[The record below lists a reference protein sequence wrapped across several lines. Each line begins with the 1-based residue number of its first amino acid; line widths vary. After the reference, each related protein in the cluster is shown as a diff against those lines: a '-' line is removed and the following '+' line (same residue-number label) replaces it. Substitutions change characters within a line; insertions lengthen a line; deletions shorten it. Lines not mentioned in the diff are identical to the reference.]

1 MSRPDTPKLPD
12 MQAKAVADGLAARKF
27 AEADPAFAR
36 VVLDMPDDVDA
47 DAFEVFAG
55 YETEYLSLK
64 GSTVDARK
72 RLEVFAGEVG
82 IGLLPEVHQ
91 GTIHDSRSPS
101 KSGIVN
107 DADEGAAGLVIEL
120 WAFEKPDPLRWAVD
134 QFIPH
139 GFASVLAADGGIGK
153 SFLALYL
160 CVCVAL
166 GLPFFGLATERR
178 RVLYVDYELDQ
189 RVHKHRLFRV
199 LKGMGL
205 TPDEPYI
212 AEYFYYIRP
221 ERYLPS
227 GAPDVARVVNE
238 LDIGLVILDSLTLAS
253 IGDVTDAQD
262 TTSLMREFRS
272 WGTVL
277 ALDHVSGATARGNAA
292 NARPFGS
299 VFKRNLARATFSL
312 AKAEGGGYILRP
324 DKNNFAA
331 PQDLVCFKHEFDGAE
346 GSVKFT
352 RLDATADEMVGVHEH
367 MRPNEVTHLAVSK
380 LYDDVKRN
388 GAPVTAEDVVTW
400 LDEHDLPVKK
410 VGTIRNHLTALC
422 QNEKIWPAGEKG
434 FIPIPDSEKP
444 SVKEDTEIAPNTPEG
459 DIPDSHFLSRSGIG
473 NEVGGNGV
481 AGGASETL
489 PPAPVP
495 TGDGSVMSVEGFER
509 EVDSYSPEDPD

>member
-1 MSRPDTPKLPD
+1 MSLAESARAKAKAAEEISREWAEGDPAEARGYLGLRDDTPDEIVVALAENQALRGELEEQIIHAQERVVYYREDWADPDKAIPDSRPL
-12 MQAKAVADGLAARKF
+12 R
-27 AEADPAFAR
+27 E
-36 VVLDMPDDVDA
+36 
-47 DAFEVFAG
+47 
-55 YETEYLSLK
+55 S
-64 GSTVDARK
+64 
-72 RLEVFAGEVG
+72 G
-82 IGLLPEVHQ
+82 IGN
-91 GTIHDSRSPS
+91 G
-101 KSGIVN
+101 
-107 DADEGAAGLVIEL
+107 VIRL
-120 WAFEKPDPLRWAVD
+120 WGFEKPEPLRWAVD

-139 GFASVLAADGGIGK
+139 GFASILVADGGIGK

-160 CVCVAL
+160 SVCIAL
-166 GLPFFGLATERR
+166 GLSFFGLATERR

-205 TPDEPYI
+205 TPDEPYL

-227 GAPDVARVVNE
+227 GAPDIARVVKE
-238 LDIGLVILDSLTLAS
+238 LDIGLVILDSLTLACM
-253 IGDVTDAQD
+253 GDVTDAQD

-292 NARPFGS
+292 DARPFGS

-312 AKAEGGGYILRP
+312 AKAEGGGFILRP

-346 GSVKFT
+346 GSVKFA

-367 MRPNEVTHLAVSK
+367 MRPNEVTLLAVSK

-422 QNEKIWPAGEKG
+422 HNEKIQPAGEKG
-434 FIPIPDSEKP
+434 FIPIPDSDEV
-444 SVKEDTEIAPNTPEG
+444 SVKEDTKTG
-459 DIPDSHFLSRSGIG
+459 LDGTKKGIPDSHFLRGSGIG
-473 NEVGGNGV
+473 NGTGSNGEI
-481 AGGASETL
+481 GD
-489 PPAPVP
+489 VP
-495 TGDGSVMSVEGFER
+495 KRTIDAEINVEDSTGEAL
-509 EVDSYSPEDPD
+509 